1 MPRLAGTH
9 QSGNAALAVAMLRHQ
24 AQVTLPP
31 SAYRAA
37 MGWADWP
44 GRLQQL
50 TSGPLVDMLPRGA
63 ELWIDGGHNPTGAR
77 CIADFFRAHLAS
89 GRPFH
94 LIAGI
99 LANKDA
105 GGILKPFGER
115 QTTVHAVPVP
125 DHAHH
130 APAALAAIAEA
141 EGLNGMAASSP
152 IDAIGWIARHADRTN
167 PPVVLVL
174 GSLYLAGAILAENG
188 PLPD

>member
-1 MPRLAGTH
+1 
-9 QSGNAALAVAMLRHQ
+9 
-24 AQVTLPP
+24 
-31 SAYRAA
+31 

-50 TSGPLVDMLPRGA
+50 TAGPLVDGLPKGA
-63 ELWIDGGHNPTGAR
+63 ELWIDGGHNPSGAR
-77 CIADFFRAHLAS
+77 CVADFFRGHLGS

-105 GGILKPFGER
+105 GGILKPFSGR

-130 APAALAAIAEA
+130 DPAALAAIAEA
-141 EGLNGMAASSP
+141 EGLNGLAAGS
-152 IDAIGWIARHADRTN
+152 IDEALGWIARHADRTN
-167 PPVVLVL
+167 PPVVLIL
-174 GSLYLAGAILAENG
+174 GSLYLAGAVLAENG